1 MKKVYLVGAML
12 IAGLGA
18 KAQVQTYQNMQV
30 VKQLPMYS
38 VANESDTLGLLEFG
52 EQAVLYTDIGGSG
65 YIFGTSSL
73 TETVDSPLGPLEI
86 KQSTF
91 EVAAGF
97 LVNSGYSV
105 KGALMLVGEKS
116 NPSGEDRNL
125 NLKVY
130 SLGENAA
137 LGSAQSEAA
146 DAEGPV
152 TALRTQAFPFSDI
165 QVDDAAIL
173 STIILLDQ
181 PVFSPTD
188 FAIAVDLGPLYT
200 GTVDTVALFVN
211 QPSPNNSPEYGWL
224 RLNAAPQNL
233 PLPAQNFWVNLNV
246 FDISVQIAIFAIV
259 EESVGIEEAG
269 FINGV
274 KLNTYPN
281 PALTSDNVR
290 IDYTLEN
297 NAKAVEVTIFDMN
310 GRLVQR
316 FEEGSRI
323 AGVHT
328 VNVPAGM
335 LSSGSYIYAITADNS
350 RIAKRMEVVR

>member
-1 MKKVYLVGAML
+1 MKKVYLVGAMIL
-12 IAGLGA
+12 AGLGA
-18 KAQVQTYQNMQV
+18 KAQIQTMQNMQA
-30 VKQLPMYS
+30 VKELPMYS
-38 VANESDTLGLLEFG
+38 VSNATDTLGLLEFG
-52 EQAVLYTDIGGSG
+52 SQAVLYSDIDGSG
-65 YIFGTSSL
+65 YIFGTAVV
-73 TETVDSPLGPLEI
+73 VDELELLPGAPPI
-86 KQSTF
+86 PVTQRTH

-105 KGALMLVGEKS
+105 KGAMMLFGEKS
-116 NPSGEDRNL
+116 NPSGQNRNL

-130 SLGENAA
+130 SIADNTAFGTTT
-137 LGSAQSEAA
+137 AQNP
-146 DAEGPV
+146 DAEGPATV
-152 TALRTQAFPFSDI
+152 LRTQAFAFNDI
-165 QVDDAAIL
+165 QVDDESIA
-173 STIILLDQ
+173 STIVEFTN
-181 PVFSPTD
+181 PVFASGD
-188 FAIAVDLGPLYT
+188 FAVAVDLAPLYT
-200 GTVDTVALFVN
+200 GTVDTVALYVN
-211 QPSPNNSPEYGWL
+211 QPSPNNNPEYGWL
-224 RLNAAPQNL
+224 RLNAAPQGFA
-233 PLPAQNFWVNLNV
+233 AQNFWVNLNV

-297 NAKAVEVTIFDMN
+297 HAKAVEVTIFDMN

>member
-18 KAQVQTYQNMQV
+18 KAQIQTFQNITA
-30 VKQLPMYS
+30 VKELPMYS
-38 VANESDTLGLLEFG
+38 VAEDTDTLGLLEFG
-52 EQAVLYTDIGGSG
+52 QQAVLYSDIEGSG
-65 YIFGTSSL
+65 YIFGTAVI
-73 TETVDSPLGPLEI
+73 VDELELLPGAPPI
-86 KQSTF
+86 PVTQRTH

-105 KGALMLVGEKS
+105 KGAMMLFGAAD
-116 NPSGEDRNL
+116 NPSGQDRNL
-125 NLKVY
+125 NVKVY
-130 SLGENAA
+130 SLAENAA
-137 LGSAQSEAA
+137 FGSTTAQNP
-146 DAEGPV
+146 DAEGPATV
-152 TALRTQAFPFSDI
+152 LRTQSFPFSAI
-165 QVDDAAIL
+165 EIDDEVIA
-173 STIILLDQ
+173 STIVEFDQ

-188 FAIAVDLGPLYT
+188 FAVAVDLAALYT
-200 GTVDTVALFVN
+200 GTVDTVALYVN
-211 QPSPNNSPEYGWL
+211 QPSSANNPEYGWL
-224 RLNAAPQNL
+224 RLNAAPQGFA
-233 PLPAQNFWVNLNV
+233 AQNFWVNLNV

>member
-1 MKKVYLVGAML
+1 MKKVYLIGAML

-18 KAQVQTYQNMQV
+18 KAQVQTFQNITA
-30 VKQLPMYS
+30 VKELPVYS

-52 EQAVLYTDIGGSG
+52 QQAVIYSDADGSG
-65 YIFGTSSL
+65 YIFGTAVV
-73 TETVDSPLGPLEI
+73 TDELELI
-86 KQSTF
+86 PGAPPIDVIQRTH

-105 KGALMLVGEKS
+105 KGAMMFFGEKN
-116 NPSGEDRNL
+116 NPSGQNRNL

-130 SLGENAA
+130 SIADNAA
-137 LGSAQSEAA
+137 FGTTTAQNP
-146 DAEGPV
+146 DAEGPATV
-152 TALRTQAFPFSDI
+152 LRTQAFAFNDI
-165 QVDDAAIL
+165 LVDDEFIV
-173 STIILLDQ
+173 STIVELDQ

-188 FAIAVDLGPLYT
+188 FAIAVDLASLYT
-200 GTVDTVALFVN
+200 APVDTVALFVN
-211 QPSPNNSPEYGWL
+211 QPGNANNPEYGWL
-224 RLNAAPQNL
+224 RLNAAPAGFA
-233 PLPAQNFWVNLNV
+233 AQNFWVNLAV
-246 FDISVQIAIFAIV
+246 IDISVQIAIFAIV